1 MGIFC
6 TFERC
11 MLEGTPV
18 RKNPNIF
25 GFSLANSYLCRR
37 KPKHVRIMT
46 AIQLR
51 AELFR
56 EMSPLLDSEAAMTKV
71 IAFVKGLVIAQKK
84 EAGIAPRDGW
94 AAAAMQAHADGED
107 KLMADDVFEDEKM
120 EDWKW

>member
-1 MGIFC
+1 
-6 TFERC
+6 
-11 MLEGTPV
+11 
-18 RKNPNIF
+18 
-25 GFSLANSYLCRR
+25 
-37 KPKHVRIMT
+37 MT

-56 EMSPLLDSEAAMTKV
+56 EMSPLLDSEAAMEKV

-94 AAAAMQAHADGED
+94 AAAAQQAHQDGED
-107 KLMADDVFEDEKM
+107 KLMAADVFEDETM

>member
-1 MGIFC
+1 M
-6 TFERC
+6 
-11 MLEGTPV
+11 
-18 RKNPNIF
+18 
-25 GFSLANSYLCRR
+25 R

-84 EAGIAPRDGW
+84 EADIAPRNGW

-107 KLMADDVFEDEKM
+107 KLLATDVFEDEKM
-120 EDWKW
+120 ED

>member
-1 MGIFC
+1 
-6 TFERC
+6 
-11 MLEGTPV
+11 
-18 RKNPNIF
+18 
-25 GFSLANSYLCRR
+25 
-37 KPKHVRIMT
+37 MT

-71 IAFVKGLVIAQKK
+71 IAFIKGLVIAQKK
-84 EAGIAPRDGW
+84 EADIAPRNGW

-107 KLMADDVFEDEKM
+107 KLLATDVFEDEKM